1 MGPRDIVPTPDSCP
15 WGGWA
20 PPDIQHCEENLCA
33 WVAAPADSWSNL
45 AYLAMGVYL
54 IRRAPPGPARIFG
67 PLALFV
73 GMSSFLFHASFTAAF
88 QALDYAAMFALFLS
102 MLALNAWRAGLLG
115 ERALA
120 RSVWSGTGLCLLLF
134 ALLRKAGLP
143 VQPMILALA
152 AAVLFS
158 EYWLWRRE
166 RAPSYAWLGGAVAL
180 AACGF
185 ALWLG
190 DYTRLLCNPGDH
202 LWQGH
207 AAWHL
212 LTALGIGAL
221 ARYYAQFM
229 TPTDSVG
236 SN

>member
-1 MGPRDIVPTPDSCP
+1 MGPRDIVPMPESCP

-45 AYLAMGVYL
+45 AYLVVGFAL

-67 PLALFV
+67 PISLFV
-73 GMSSFLFHASFTAAF
+73 GLSSFIFHASFTAAF

-102 MLALNAWRAGLLG
+102 MLALSAWRAGLLR
-115 ERALA
+115 EAALA
-120 RSVWSGTGLCLLLF
+120 RSVWGGTGLCLLLF
-134 ALLRKAGLP
+134 AALRKAALP
-143 VQPMILALA
+143 VQPMILVLA
-152 AAVLFS
+152 AGVLLS
-158 EYWLWRRE
+158 ELWLWRRA
-166 RAPSYAWLGGAVAL
+166 RAASYKWLGAAIAL
-180 AACGF
+180 AASGF

-190 DYTRLLCNPGDH
+190 DYTRVLCNPADH

-221 ARYYAQFM
+221 ARYYAQF
-229 TPTDSVG
+229 TE
-236 SN
+236 